1 MQGAASAL
9 HFPLS
14 TGRDAGNAGRKTW
27 DGMLRPLCAMRDA
40 QTIFHLADDAM
51 RGAQDALQRTRCV
64 LQCAGNAVRKTR
76 DTLQ

>member
-1 MQGAASAL
+1 
-9 HFPLS
+9 
-14 TGRDAGNAGRKTW
+14 
-27 DGMLRPLCAMRDA
+27 MRDA